1 MARRFISFLFGMV
14 TGIIVLV
21 LAVGGGA
28 YLVLTKDNGMQ
39 SVQEKLDGTDIN
51 ETLQINLSEEQQS
64 KSILEYATGI
74 ISSFGNLTT
83 ENIGELED
91 LIGTTMLSSLI
102 SDNIGISAE
111 AVRGS
116 SIENIGSTIT
126 DNLTLDIMQD
136 KFALELP
143 DMPLFND
150 EEFLSRPVSEAFGS
164 LDEETLDKIIEVV
177 YDEDATAENPASSKF
192 LQKLGKKTVKEA
204 SSDMDSIVDEL
215 YVTDVIEVDD
225 NSSEVLKYFR
235 DSQTTINGI
244 DDAIKE
250 MKVENAVKVDD
261 DSHAILKEIADMTLD
276 ELSSD
281 SALQARIDG
290 LLIKDVIT
298 VDETSNKV
306 LRYLAD
312 KELGKLSEAIDAMKI
327 SDAID
332 IVTDEEA
339 AANPELTA
347 SSRVLQ
353 YFKKNETTLNN
364 IDEAINDMT
373 IGDAVKIVTDE
384 EVVEAAKNGVTLVAS
399 SRVLQY
405 LKNTKLDDLDADI
418 KAMKISDAVEIVTDE
433 EAAANPELTASHA
446 VLQKIADMTLDELGD
461 KDELQARID
470 TVKIGEVVTVT
481 DKSEPILKALENTT
495 LGGLNAKIQELTVAD
510 VFEDYD
516 VGLLSA
522 IPANTNIKDIAETLK
537 GTVKE
542 SSLYALRA
550 MGMFDYTLSY
560 ENGTEH
566 DDYVKKANMH
576 NANPQ
581 DLVDAI
587 TKIGAIDWSD
597 TSKAVDNATTVQT
610 AMRHTENAKFYLDTG
625 DQASDFDNEHWKYFV
640 EKVGSV
646 SEAENK
652 IRNIRRYCTY
662 DSENHVWVLTLN
674 NAVVKEITGE
684 VSGATLYVNASIK
697 VVVEGDFDILF
708 SLDFACNN
716 NELVFNCDQN
726 GKIAFNCDGGYAYFR
741 CDNIKVGS
749 EAYSNQNI
757 FTVKEIYK
765 NASDKDKGEKT
776 ATTKIEVVTA
786 QTSSSTTPPES

>member
-1 MARRFISFLFGMV
+1 MAKKFLSFLLGMV

-28 YLVLTKDNGMQ
+28 YLVLTKENGMQ

-64 KSILEYATGI
+64 KSILEYATGL

-136 KFALELP
+136 KFSLELP

-177 YDEDATAENPASSKF
+177 YDEDATAENPASSKL

-215 YVTDVIEVDD
+215 YVTDVIDVDD

-244 DDAIKE
+244 DDAIKT
-250 MKVENAVKVDD
+250 MKVKNAVKVGD
-261 DSHAILKEIADMTLD
+261 DSHAVLKEIADMTLD
-276 ELSSD
+276 ELSND
-281 SALQARIDG
+281 SALQAQIDG
-290 LLIKDVIT
+290 LLISDVIT
-298 VDETSNKV
+298 VNDDSNKV

-332 IVTDEEA
+332 IVTDEEVV
-339 AANPELTA
+339 ANPELKA

-353 YFKKNETTLNN
+353 YFKKSETTLNN
-364 IDEAINDMT
+364 IDEAIQNMT
-373 IGDAVKIVTDE
+373 IGDAVKID
-384 EVVEAAKNGVTLVAS
+384 KNS
-399 SRVLQY
+399 SKVLQY
-405 LKNTKLDDLDADI
+405 LKDSKLDELDADI

-481 DKSEPILKALENTT
+481 DKSEPILKALEDTT
-495 LGGLNAKIQELTVAD
+495 LGGLNTRIQELTVAD

-522 IPANTNIKDIAETLK
+522 IPEDTNIKDIAETLK
-537 GTVKE
+537 GTVKG

-560 ENGTEH
+560 ENGTSH

-581 DLVDAI
+581 NLVDAVVE
-587 TKIGAIDWSD
+587 IGAIDWSD
-597 TSKAVDNATTVQT
+597 ATKVQSNVNAVQV
-610 AMRHTENAKFYLDTG
+610 AMQNTENKKLYLVNDNVSTQVNYQDHYDYFAAKDG
-625 DQASDFDNEHWKYFV
+625 SDIVHIGKYIDKNKPGTPTLILTNE
-640 EKVGSV
+640 
-646 SEAENK
+646 
-652 IRNIRRYCTY
+652 R
-662 DSENHVWVLTLN
+662 
-674 NAVVKEITGE
+674 VKEILKYTDADGN
-684 VSGATLYVNASIK
+684 VNYYSGATLFVDGTIK
-697 VVVEGDFDILF
+697 VVLQGDFDILF
-708 SLDFACNN
+708 SLDFACYG
-716 NELVFNCDQN
+716 NELEFD
-726 GKIAFNCDGGYAYFR
+726 GKITFNCDGGYAYFR
-741 CDNIKVGS
+741 CDNISG
-749 EAYSNQNI
+749 YSQDI
-757 FTVKEIYK
+757 FVVKEIYK
-765 NASDKDKGEKT
+765 NASDKDNGKTT
-776 ATTKIEVVTA
+776 ATTKIDVVTA
-786 QTSSSTTPPES
+786 QTSSSTTTPES

>member
-28 YLVLTKDNGMQ
+28 YLVLTKENGMQ
-39 SVQEKLDGTDIN
+39 TVQEKLDGTDIN

-177 YDEDATAENPASSKF
+177 YDEDATAENPASSKL

-204 SSDMDSIVDEL
+204 SSDMDSIVDDL
-215 YVTDVIEVDD
+215 FITDVIEVGDD
-225 NSSEVLKYFR
+225 SSEVLKYFR
-235 DSQTTINGI
+235 DSETKINGI
-244 DDAIKE
+244 DDAIKG
-250 MKVENAVKVDD
+250 MKVRNAVKVDD
-261 DSHAILKEIADMTLD
+261 DSHAVLKEIADMTLD

-281 SALQARIDG
+281 SALQAKIDG
-290 LLIKDVIT
+290 LLIGDVIT
-298 VDETSNKV
+298 VNDESNKV
-306 LRYLAD
+306 LRYLED
-312 KELGKLSEAIDAMKI
+312 KELGKLSEAIDQMKI

-332 IVTDEEA
+332 IVTDEEVEA
-339 AANPELTA
+339 AKLEGKTLTA

-353 YFKKNETTLNN
+353 YFNNSGTTLND
-364 IDEAINDMT
+364 IDEAIKDMT
-373 IGDAVKIVTDE
+373 IGDAVKIDE
-384 EVVEAAKNGVTLVAS
+384 NS
-399 SRVLQY
+399 SKVLQY
-405 LKNTKLDDLDADI
+405 LKNTKLDDLDKDI
-418 KAMKISDAVEIVTDE
+418 KAMKISDAVAINDD
-433 EAAANPELTASHA
+433 SHA
-446 VLQKIADMTLDELGD
+446 ILKKISDMTLDDLSD
-461 KDELQARID
+461 KSKLQGKID

-481 DKSEPILKALENTT
+481 DDSEPILVALEDTT
-495 LGGLNAKIQELTVAD
+495 LGGLNDEIKDLEVKD
-510 VFEDYD
+510 VFKDYD

-522 IPANTNIKDIAETLK
+522 IPATTNIKDIAETLK
-537 GTVKE
+537 NTVKNA
-542 SSLYALRA
+542 SLYSLRA
-550 MGMFDYTLSY
+550 MGMFEYELTY
-560 ENGTEH
+560 ENGTTH

-576 NANPQ
+576 NSNPQ
-581 DLVDAI
+581 NLVNAVV
-587 TKIGAIDWSD
+587 KIGEIDWSD
-597 TSKAVDNATTVQT
+597 TSKATTNAATVQS
-610 AMRHTENAKFYLDTG
+610 AMRNAENKKFYLTTHNSVSG
-625 DQASDFDNEHWKYFV
+625 VDNEHWAYFV
-640 EKVGSV
+640 KKVGSV
-646 SEAENK
+646 GDVENK
-652 IRNIRRYCTY
+652 LRDISSLCTY
-662 DSENHVWVLTLN
+662 DSENLIWVLKLN
-674 NAVVKEITGE
+674 NAVVNSITGG
-684 VSGATLYVNASIK
+684 VSGATLYIDASIK
-697 VVVEGDFDILF
+697 VIVEGDFDILF

-716 NELVFNCDQN
+716 NKLVFNCGED
-726 GKIAFNCDGGYAYFR
+726 GKIKFNCDGGYAYFL
-741 CDNIKVGS
+741 CNNIMVG
-749 EAYSNQNI
+749 EDAYGSQDI
-757 FTVKEIYK
+757 FAVKEIYK
-765 NASDKDKGEKT
+765 NAADKGAGTKT
-776 ATTKIEVVTA
+776 ATTQIEVVTA
-786 QTSSSTTPPES
+786 VASSSTTTPES